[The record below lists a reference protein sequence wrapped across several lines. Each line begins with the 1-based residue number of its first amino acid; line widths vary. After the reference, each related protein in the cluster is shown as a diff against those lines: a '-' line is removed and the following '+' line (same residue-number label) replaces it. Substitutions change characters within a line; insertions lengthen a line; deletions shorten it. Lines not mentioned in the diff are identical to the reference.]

1 MADKDPKVRQMDNET
16 NSYVEGLSRNQ
27 TFLLPKTIEEYVAP
41 DNPVRFIDAYV
52 NTLDMEKLGFTHS
65 TTQDLGRPAYNPKD
79 LCKLYLYGG
88 LNHIRSSRKLE
99 RECKTN
105 LEAMWLLKGLAPD
118 FKTIADF
125 RKDNP
130 QAIGALFKDFVA
142 FLRDLSLYG
151 AKQVTV
157 DGTKL
162 RAVNSNDKAFTQRAL
177 AKRIK
182 VMEKSVKH
190 YLEELDTADKQEES
204 DEQQTSSESVKE
216 AKAFEIDKLAS
227 LLEKKDKS
235 EAILD
240 KMQKSGQKEIAL
252 TDSDCRQMMNH
263 GRVESCYNMQ
273 AAVDSKNHLI
283 VNYLVTNEAS
293 DLNQLSGVA
302 IGAKETLGVNQ
313 IDCVSDK
320 GYYDFV
326 QIKQCVDNGV
336 TPFVAVKR
344 SGSGG
349 SLISPEFAADKFHY
363 DKDADVYVC
372 PAGQRLNF
380 NFCSVQD
387 GMDRRVYKCSKG
399 VCLSCQFF
407 GTKCTSNK
415 KGRVIFRWVHEEVVD
430 DMRRRMKAHPEVMD
444 ERKKVVEHTFG
455 TLKRAFGAPYLLL
468 KGLKKVRGEVGLLL
482 LSYNLRRAL
491 NILGVGALIGAL
503 VRK

>member
-1 MADKDPKVRQMDNET
+1 M
-16 NSYVEGLSRNQ
+16 EGLSRNQ
-27 TFLLPKTIEEYVAP
+27 TFLLPKTIEEYVET

-65 TTQDLGRPAYNPKD
+65 TPQDLGRPSYNPKD

-105 LEAMWLLKGLAPD
+105 LESMWLLKGLAPD

-130 QAIGALFKDFVA
+130 AAIGALFKDFVA
-142 FLRDLSLYG
+142 FLKDLSLYG

-182 VMEKSVKH
+182 VMEKSVTH
-190 YLEELDTADKQEES
+190 YLEELDAADEQEAS
-204 DEQQTSSESVKE
+204 DEQQANSELGEE
-216 AKAFEIDKLAS
+216 AKAFEVDKLAA
-227 LLEKKDKS
+227 LLEKKQKS
-235 EAILD
+235 EEILD
-240 KMQKSGQKEIAL
+240 KMEKSGQKEVAL
-252 TDSDCRQMMNH
+252 TDPDCRQMMNH

-302 IGAKETLGVNQ
+302 ISAKETLGVEQ
-313 IDCVSDK
+313 IDCLSDK
-320 GYYDFV
+320 GYFDFM

-336 TPFVAVKR
+336 TPYVAVKR

-349 SLISPEFAADKFHY
+349 SIVSPEFTADKFRY

-372 PAGQRLNF
+372 PAGQRLF
-380 NFCSVQD
+380 FQLLYVSGWD
-387 GMDRRVYKCSKG
+387 G
-399 VCLSCQFF
+399 
-407 GTKCTSNK
+407 
-415 KGRVIFRWVHEEVVD
+415 
-430 DMRRRMKAHPEVMD
+430 
-444 ERKKVVEHTFG
+444 
-455 TLKRAFGAPYLLL
+455 
-468 KGLKKVRGEVGLLL
+468 
-482 LSYNLRRAL
+482 
-491 NILGVGALIGAL
+491 
-503 VRK
+503 

>member
-1 MADKDPKVRQMDNET
+1 MAVKDSKVRQTDNET
-16 NSYVEGLSRNQ
+16 NSYVEGLSRSQ

-65 TTQDLGRPAYNPKD
+65 TPQELGRPSYNPKD

-130 QAIGALFKDFVA
+130 SAIGALFKEFVA
-142 FLRDLSLYG
+142 FLKQLSLYG

-162 RAVNSNDKAFTQRAL
+162 RAVNSNDKAFTQKAL

-190 YLEELDTADKQEES
+190 YLEELDEADKQETS
-204 DEQQTSSESVKE
+204 DEQQANIESGE
-216 AKAFEIDKLAS
+216 DAKAFEVDKLAA
-227 LLEKKDKS
+227 LLEKKEKS
-235 EAILD
+235 EAIFD
-240 KMQKSGQKEIAL
+240 KMQKNGQNEVAL
-252 TDSDCRQMMNH
+252 TDPDCRQMMNH

-283 VNYLVTNEAS
+283 INYLVTNEAS

-302 IGAKETLGVNQ
+302 ISAKETLDVEQ
-313 IDCVSDK
+313 IDCLSDK
-320 GYYDFV
+320 GYFDFM

-336 TPFVAVKR
+336 TPYVAVKR
-344 SGSGG
+344 SGTGG
-349 SLISPEFAADKFHY
+349 SIVSPEFTADKFRY
-363 DKDADVYVC
+363 DKSSDLYVC
-372 PAGQRLNF
+372 PAGQSLF
-380 NFCSVQD
+380 FHCCSNGKE
-387 GMDRRVYKCSKG
+387 GMDMRVYRCRKG
-399 VCLSCQFF
+399 VCFSCQFF
-407 GTKCTSNK
+407 MTKCTGNR
-415 KGRVIFRWVHEEVVD
+415 KGRFIWRWVHEEVID
-430 DMRRRMKAHPEVMD
+430 DMRRRMRSHPEVMS

-468 KGLKKVRGEVGLLL
+468 KGLKKVSGEVGLLL
-482 LSYNLRRAL
+482 DVL
-491 NILGVGALIGAL
+491 
-503 VRK
+503 

>member
-1 MADKDPKVRQMDNET
+1 MDIET
-16 NSYVEGLSRNQ
+16 NSFVEGLSRNQ
-27 TFLLPKTIEEYVAP
+27 TFLLPKTIEEYVQT

-52 NTLDMEKLGFTHS
+52 NTLNMEKLGFTHS
-65 TTQDLGRPAYNPKD
+65 TPQDLGRPSYNPKD

-130 QAIGALFKDFVA
+130 SAIGALFKNFVS
-142 FLRDLSLYG
+142 FLKDLSLYG
-151 AKQVTV
+151 AKQVSV

-190 YLEELDTADKQEES
+190 YLEELDAADEQETS
-204 DEQQTSSESVKE
+204 DEQQAGSESGEE
-216 AKAFEIDKLAS
+216 AKAFEVDKLAA
-227 LLEKKDKS
+227 LLEKKEKS
-235 EAILD
+235 QEILD
-240 KMQKSGQKEIAL
+240 KMEKSGQTEVAL

-302 IGAKETLGVNQ
+302 ISAKETLGVEQ
-313 IDCVSDK
+313 IDCISDK
-320 GYYDFV
+320 GYYDFM
-326 QIKQCVDNGV
+326 QIKQCVDSGV

-344 SGSGG
+344 SGTGG
-349 SLISPEFAADKFHY
+349 SIVSPEFTADKFCY
-363 DKDADVYVC
+363 DKGADVYVSR
-372 PAGQRLNF
+372 G
-380 NFCSVQD
+380 D
-387 GMDRRVYKCSKG
+387 G
-399 VCLSCQFF
+399 
-407 GTKCTSNK
+407 
-415 KGRVIFRWVHEEVVD
+415 
-430 DMRRRMKAHPEVMD
+430 
-444 ERKKVVEHTFG
+444 
-455 TLKRAFGAPYLLL
+455 
-468 KGLKKVRGEVGLLL
+468 
-482 LSYNLRRAL
+482 
-491 NILGVGALIGAL
+491 
-503 VRK
+503 

>member
-1 MADKDPKVRQMDNET
+1 MDNQA
-16 NSYVEGLSRNQ
+16 NGYVEGLSRNQ

-65 TTQDLGRPAYNPKD
+65 ITQEVGRPPYNPKD

-99 RECKTN
+99 RETKTN
-105 LEAMWLLKGLAPD
+105 LECMWLLKGLTPD

-130 QAIGALFKDFVA
+130 QAIGNLFKEFVS
-142 FLRDLSLYG
+142 FLKELRLYG

-162 RAVNSNDKAFTQRAL
+162 RAVNSNNKAFTKRAL
-177 AKRIK
+177 AKRIR
-182 VMEKSVKH
+182 VMEKSVEH
-190 YLEELDTADKQEES
+190 YLEELDS
-204 DEQQTSSESVKE
+204 VDEQEASDDQQAGDEGNKE
-216 AKAFEIDKLAS
+216 TKAFQVDKLVN
-227 LLEKKDKS
+227 LLEKKEKS
-235 EAILD
+235 QVILD
-240 KMQKSGQKEIAL
+240 KMEKRGQKELAL
-252 TDSDCRQMMNH
+252 TDPDCRQMMNH
-263 GRVESCYNMQ
+263 GRVETCYNAQ
-273 AAVDSKNHLI
+273 VAVDSKNHLI
-283 VNYLVTNEAS
+283 VNYHVTNEAS

-302 IGAKETLGVNQ
+302 ISAKETLGVER
-313 IDCVSDK
+313 IDCASDK
-320 GYYDFV
+320 GYFDFM
-326 QIKQCVDNGV
+326 QIKNCVDNGV
-336 TPFVAVKR
+336 TPYVAVKH

-349 SLISPEFAADKFHY
+349 CILSPEFTADKFHY
-363 DKDADVYVC
+363 EEDADVYVC
-372 PAGQRLNF
+372 PAGQRLYF
-380 NFCSVQD
+380 HFCSVQD

-399 VCLSCQFF
+399 VCFSCQFF

-415 KGRVIFRWVHEEVVD
+415 KGRVIFRWVHEGVVD
-430 DMRRRMKAHPEVMD
+430 DMKRRMKSYPEVMD

-468 KGLKKVRGEVGLLL
+468 KGLKKVAGEVGLLL

-491 NILGVGALIGAL
+491 NILGVEALIGAL
-503 VRK
+503 VRA

>member
-1 MADKDPKVRQMDNET
+1 MNET
-16 NSYVEGLSRNQ
+16 DSYIEGLSRKQ
-27 TFLLPKTIEEYVAP
+27 TFLLPKKIEEYVET

-65 TTQDLGRPAYNPKD
+65 TPQNLGRPAYNPKD

-99 RECKTN
+99 RESKTN

-130 QAIGALFKDFVA
+130 QAIGALFKQFVS
-142 FLRDLSLYG
+142 FLKELSLYG

-190 YLEELDTADKQEES
+190 YLEELDAQDKQEAS
-204 DEQQTSSESVKE
+204 DEQQAGSESSEV
-216 AKAFEIDKLAS
+216 AKAFEVDKLAA
-227 LLEKKDKS
+227 LLEKKQKS
-235 EAILD
+235 EQILG
-240 KMQKSGQKEIAL
+240 KMQKSGQKEVAL
-252 TDSDCRQMMNH
+252 TDPDCRQMMNH

-302 IGAKETLGVNQ
+302 ISAKETLGVEQ
-313 IDCVSDK
+313 IDCLSDK
-320 GYYDFV
+320 GYFDFM

-336 TPFVAVKR
+336 MPYIAVKR

-349 SLISPEFAADKFHY
+349 GLVAPEFTADKFRY
-363 DKDADVYVC
+363 DKSADVYVC
-372 PAGQRLNF
+372 PAGQRLF
-380 NFCSVQD
+380 FQFGTFQD
-387 GMDRRVYKCSKG
+387 GMDRRIYKCQKG
-399 VCLSCQFF
+399 VCSSCEFF
-407 GTKCTSNK
+407 MTKCTGNK
-415 KGRVIFRWVHEEVVD
+415 RGRLIWRWVHEEVVD
-430 DMRRRMKAHPEVMD
+430 DMRKRMRLHPEVMG
-444 ERKKVVEHTFG
+444 ERKKVVEHAFG

-468 KGLKKVRGEVGLLL
+468 RGLGKVSGEVGLLL
-482 LSYNLRRAL
+482 FSYNLRRAL
-491 NILGVGALIGAL
+491 NILGVEALIKAL
-503 VRK
+503 VKR

>member
-1 MADKDPKVRQMDNET
+1 MDNET
-16 NSYVEGLSRNQ
+16 DSYVEGLSRNQ
-27 TFLLPKTIEEYVAP
+27 TFLLPKTIEEYVET

-65 TTQDLGRPAYNPKD
+65 TPQDLGRPSYNPKD

-105 LEAMWLLKGLAPD
+105 LEAMWLLRGLAPD

-125 RKDNP
+125 RKDNTS
-130 QAIGALFKDFVA
+130 AIGALFKEFVV
-142 FLRDLSLYG
+142 FLKDLSLYG

-177 AKRIK
+177 VKRIK

-190 YLEELDTADKQEES
+190 YLEELDAQDAQETS
-204 DEQQTSSESVKE
+204 DEHQASSEAGQE
-216 AKAFEIDKLAS
+216 AKAFEVDKLAA
-227 LLEKKDKS
+227 LLEKKEKS
-235 EAILD
+235 EEILD

-252 TDSDCRQMMNH
+252 TDADCRQMMNH

-273 AAVDSKNHLI
+273 AAVDSKNHLV

-293 DLNQLSGVA
+293 DLNQLSGVS
-302 IGAKETLGVNQ
+302 ISAKEMLDVEQ
-313 IDCVSDK
+313 IECISDK
-320 GYYDFV
+320 GYFDFV
-326 QIKQCVDNGV
+326 QIKQCVDSGV
-336 TPFVAVKR
+336 IPYVAVKR

-349 SLISPEFAADKFHY
+349 SIMSPEFTADKFCY
-363 DKDADVYVC
+363 DKSADVYVC
-372 PAGQRLNF
+372 PAGHRLF
-380 NFCSVQD
+380 FSYSTVRE
-387 GMDRRVYKCSKG
+387 GMDMGIYKCRKG
-399 VCLSCQFF
+399 VCSSCQFF
-407 GTKCTSNK
+407 MTKCTSNK
-415 KGRVIFRWVHEEVVD
+415 KGRVIWRWVHEEIVD
-430 DMRRRMKAHPEVMD
+430 DMKKRMKSHPEVMS

-468 KGLKKVRGEVGLLL
+468 RGLRKVSGEVGLLL

-491 NILGVGALIGAL
+491 NILGVQALIGAL

>member
-1 MADKDPKVRQMDNET
+1 MNET
-16 NSYVEGLSRNQ
+16 DSYIEGLSRNQ
-27 TFLLPKTIEEYVAP
+27 TFLLPKTIEEYVQA
-41 DNPVRFIDAYV
+41 DNPIRFIDAYV

-65 TTQDLGRPAYNPKD
+65 TPQDLGRPSYNPKD
-79 LCKLYLYGG
+79 ICKLYLYGG

-130 QAIGALFKDFVA
+130 AAIGALFKDFVA
-142 FLRDLSLYG
+142 FLKNLSLYG

-190 YLEELDTADKQEES
+190 YLEELDAQDEQEAS
-204 DEQQTSSESVKE
+204 DEQQTGSASGEE
-216 AKAFEIDKLAS
+216 AKAFEVDKLTA
-227 LLEKKDKS
+227 LLEKKEKS
-235 EAILD
+235 EEILD
-240 KMQKSGQKEIAL
+240 KMEKSGQKEVAL
-252 TDSDCRQMMNH
+252 IDPDCRQMMNH

-273 AAVDSKNHLI
+273 TAVDSKNHLI

-302 IGAKETLGVNQ
+302 ISAKETLGVEQ
-313 IDCVSDK
+313 IDCISDK
-320 GYYDFV
+320 GYFDFM

-336 TPFVAVKR
+336 TPYVAVKR
-344 SGSGG
+344 SGTGG
-349 SLISPEFAADKFHY
+349 SLVSPEFTADKFLY
-363 DKDADVYVC
+363 DNGADVYVC
-372 PAGQRLNF
+372 PAGQSLF
-380 NFCSVQD
+380 FQCCSTVRE
-387 GMDRRVYKCSKG
+387 GMEMRVYKCQKS
-399 VCLSCQFF
+399 VCVSCVFF
-407 GTKCTSNK
+407 MTKCTSNK
-415 KGRVIFRWVHEEVVD
+415 TGRLIWRWVHEEVVD
-430 DMRRRMKAHPEVMD
+430 DMRKRMKSHPEVMD

-455 TLKRAFGAPYLLL
+455 TLKRAFGVPYLLL
-468 KGLKKVRGEVGLLL
+468 KGLRKVSGEVGLLL
-482 LSYNLRRAL
+482 FSYNLRRAL
-491 NILGVGALIGAL
+491 NILGVEALIGAL
-503 VRK
+503 VKR